1 MLVGIPPP
9 NAAIVPKSCTT
20 ANGADKLIEILR
32 LHRID
37 AEFAMMDLIFLR
49 RRGLPILWLA
59 VALLVACS
67 ARAYAQPVSMKRTET
82 GRLVAAEPFRGI
94 GLRLDRE
101 SAETASALNLL
112 HQASPI
118 FSAEALLHLLDED
131 RIADAENKT
140 ALLVDAYR
148 RSSSV
153 RPTYPLDC
161 FACAQGSVEFA
172 ITLAS
177 QRDRNEL
184 ALKVTI
190 ISRLQDIHP
199 QAALAFTE
207 ELGRDGSFRDKW
219 VTQPG
224 TPLFPRTREI
234 ASRIAAILMKN
245 RDLLVLEKDFHAH
258 IFATC
263 QDMPPLLRMR
273 TFGQILLLSRTL
285 PESTAANLRSAIVS
299 DLRQV
304 DFDTLR
310 REDGDLSL
318 IKMLESVSD
327 MYANDASFPASWA
340 ATYSGLLFTDAGHEK
355 CTETP
360 ASSGGGKE
368 GVDASASENIAKVDP
383 GGGETDLASYF
394 ATKIARPLGMAI
406 PAKERFDAIRG
417 CFAERPAFTQE
428 LIEMPEGVSGVL
440 RPLYAYKDAIYSPGI
455 TPEIQESRV
464 DADSAVSRFI
474 AAMDSYLPHRGE
486 SSRRAFLSQA
496 AAFMLLASV
505 LSDDVWFPGA
515 WDAYVEFLDR
525 NDRWDGEEF
534 LWLSQT
540 FPVVTLTSHSEE
552 AEDRLL
558 RRARSKGLVP
568 SFTPLKA
575 KRSEAIGA
583 LKRARGGNLRLLGA
597 IQELAPMRYTVPA
610 SMRSRL
616 EQ

>member
-1 MLVGIPPP
+1 
-9 NAAIVPKSCTT
+9 
-20 ANGADKLIEILR
+20 
-32 LHRID
+32 
-37 AEFAMMDLIFLR
+37 MMDILSPRRCGLR
-49 RRGLPILWLA
+49 NLWLT

-67 ARAYAQPVSMKRTET
+67 ACAFSQPVSLKRTET

-101 SAETASALNLL
+101 SAETASVLSLL

-140 ALLVDAYR
+140 ALLVDAYLR
-148 RSSSV
+148 ASSV

-161 FACAQGSVEFA
+161 LACAQGSVEFA

-184 ALKVTI
+184 ALKAAI
-190 ISRLQDIHP
+190 ISRLQSVHP
-199 QAALAFTE
+199 RAALALTE
-207 ELGRDGSFRDKW
+207 ELGRDGSFREKW
-219 VTQPG
+219 VTPPG
-224 TPLFPRTREI
+224 APLFPRTREI
-234 ASRIAAILMKN
+234 ASRIAAILIKN
-245 RDLLVLEKDFHAH
+245 RDLLPLEKDFHAH

-263 QDMPPLLRMR
+263 QDMPPLLRTR
-273 TFGQILLLSRTL
+273 TFGHMLILSRTL
-285 PESTAANLRSAIVS
+285 PESTAADLRSAIVS

-304 DFDTLR
+304 DFNTLR
-310 REDGDLSL
+310 LEDGDLSL
-318 IKMLESVSD
+318 IKMLERVSG
-327 MYANDASFPASWA
+327 MYANDAPFPASWA
-340 ATYSGLLFTDAGHEK
+340 AIYSGLLFTDAGHPR
-355 CTETP
+355 CTEAP
-360 ASSGGGKE
+360 ASRGGGKK
-368 GVDASASENIAKVDP
+368 GVDAAAGGMADNANTT
-383 GGGETDLASYF
+383 GGETDLVSYF
-394 ATKIARPLGMAI
+394 ATKIARPLGVAI
-406 PAKERFDAIRG
+406 PDAERLDAIRA
-417 CFAERPAFTQE
+417 CFAERPAFTPE
-428 LIEMPEGVSGVL
+428 SITLPEGASGVL
-440 RPLYAYKDAIYSPGI
+440 RPLYAYKDATYSPGAASQMEALRI
-455 TPEIQESRV
+455 DS
-464 DADSAVSRFI
+464 DAAVSRFI
-474 AAMDSYLPHRGE
+474 AAMDSYIPRRDE
-486 SSRRAFLSQA
+486 SSRHALLSQA

-505 LSDDVWFPGA
+505 LSDDVWFPDA

-583 LKRARGGNLRLLGA
+583 LKRARSGNLRLLGA